1 MTKYLSLML
10 PNVPVID
17 VAADDASELLLGEI
31 GVTVCVVRPDVVA
44 EMEAHPAVAL
54 PISSSNTMFDVV
66 AFSIS
71 VSLMLRLVTISGV
84 RVEFMFDQWRG
95 EAKTLPSVRLS
106 CSNLIIIRRMTVL
119 GVGEK
124 KKKWALMFLNVLIP
138 LYGTLTCVPVARPI
152 EFFQFKVRHYFML
165 ASS

>member
-1 MTKYLSLML
+1 MTMYLSLML

-54 PISSSNTMFDVV
+54 PISSSNTMFGVV

-84 RVEFMFDQWRG
+84 RVKFMFDQWRG

-106 CSNLIIIRRMTVL
+106 CSNLIIRMKVL

-124 KKKWALMFLNVLIP
+124 KKKWALMFLHVLIP